1 MTNRPKLSGENA
13 ERRGWQRRELLLAF
27 NLYCKIPFGRMHRNN
42 PEIIALATLIERT
55 PSAVAM
61 KLVNFA
67 SLDPVHQQRH
77 VSGLKNASRNDRAIF
92 DEFQSNWEK
101 LAYESELSRQDY
113 TSPLPTTTEV
123 IDSEPSQFP
132 IADSVTERTQL
143 VRVRTV
149 QSFFRSAVL
158 ASYEYR
164 CAICRIGV
172 QPLLNASHIIPWSE
186 DVTRRADPT
195 NGISLCA
202 LHDRAF
208 DRGLLTVDAELRV
221 VISDTLANFTPPSEV
236 HRVALQNIH
245 GCNLNLP
252 HRFHPDRN
260 ALEYHRNHI
269 FVAKLCRTNVRK
281 PIKCGYCSKWPI

>member
-1 MTNRPKLSGENA
+1 MTDQHKLPSGNV
-13 ERRGWQRRELLLAF
+13 ERRGWQRQELLLAF
-27 NLYCKIPFGRMHRNN
+27 NLYCKTPFGRMHRNN
-42 PEIIALATLIERT
+42 AEIIALATLIGRT
-55 PSAVAM
+55 PSAVAL

-67 SLDPVHQQRH
+67 SLDPVHQQRN
-77 VSGLKNASRNDRAIF
+77 VSGLKNASRSDRAIF
-92 DEFQSNWEK
+92 DEFQSDWEK

-113 TSPLPTTTEV
+113 TPAQPSTTEV
-123 IDSEPSQFP
+123 TDAEPSQFP
-132 IADSVTERTQL
+132 IVESVTERTQL

-164 CAICRIGV
+164 CAICGIGI

-186 DVTRRADPT
+186 EVTRRADPT

-208 DRGLLTVDAELRV
+208 DRGLLTIDKEMRV
-221 VISDTLANFTPPSEV
+221 VISAALASVATPSEV

-252 HRFHPDRN
+252 HRFHPDRY

-269 FVAKLCRTNVRK
+269 FVA
-281 PIKCGYCSKWPI
+281 

>member
-42 PEIIALATLIERT
+42 PDIIALATLIERT

-67 SLDPVHQQRH
+67 SLDPVHKQRN
-77 VSGLKNASRNDRAIF
+77 VSGLKNASRGDKAIF
-92 DEFQSNWEK
+92 DEFQSDWEK
-101 LAYESELSRQDY
+101 LAYESEMSRQDY
-113 TSPLPTTTEV
+113 VIAQSTTDESFDFESNQV
-123 IDSEPSQFP
+123 PIFP
-132 IADSVTERTQL
+132 SVTERIQL

-172 QPLLNASHIIPWSE
+172 TPLLNASHIIPWSAE
-186 DVTRRADPT
+186 VARRADPT

-208 DRGLLTVDAELRV
+208 DRGLLSVDADLRV
-221 VISDTLANFTPPSEV
+221 VISTTLANVASSVV
-236 HRVALQNIH
+236 HRVALQDIH
-245 GCNLNLP
+245 GHRIDLP

-260 ALEYHRNHI
+260 ALEYHRSNI
-269 FVAKLCRTNVRK
+269 FVA
-281 PIKCGYCSKWPI
+281 